1 MSIMGNRK
9 GSDLPAL
16 TPLRAPSG
24 IVGAWRGRFGLQM
37 SEDKFAFAVVIGL
50 ILVALQIASLIAPSY
65 IAPPPLEILV
75 SVWQS
80 LTVDAVQIAVT
91 LGRLLAAL
99 VFALIAGTMLGIVM
113 GMFPRARPYL
123 RALVLIDTGIPALSW
138 MLVAVFWFKNPEV
151 RIFFIMGVILIP
163 FYALNVFDGV
173 RALPKELL
181 EMSESFR
188 PSRWQIMR
196 FLILPHIVAY
206 VLMTTKSI
214 IGYASRMVVFAEL
227 IGAAVGVGARM
238 GMAQATFDMKVVLAW
253 TVILVAFN
261 LIAQQLVAMLET
273 SLLRWRPDVEVR

>member
-9 GSDLPAL
+9 ESDLPAITAITSPAGL
-16 TPLRAPSG
+16 MHD
-24 IVGAWRGRFGLQM
+24 WRQRFGLQL
-37 SEDKFAFAVVIGL
+37 SEDKFAFAAVIAL
-50 ILVALQIASLIAPSY
+50 ILVALQIASLVAPAY
-65 IAPPPLEILV
+65 IAPPPLEILT
-75 SVWQS
+75 SVWHS
-80 LTVDAVQIAVT
+80 LTVDSLQIAVT
-91 LGRLLAAL
+91 LARLLAAL
-99 VFALIAGTMLGIVM
+99 VFALVAGTTLGIVM

-123 RALVLIDTGIPALSW
+123 RALVLIDTG
-138 MLVAVFWFKNPEV
+138 NPEV

-173 RALPKELL
+173 RALPKELV

-188 PSRWQIMR
+188 PSRWQMMR

-238 GMAQATFDMKVVLAW
+238 GMAQASFDMKVVLAW

-261 LIAQQLVAMLET
+261 LIAQQLVAMLEST
-273 SLLRWRPDVEVR
+273 LLRWRPDVEVR